1 MTLEG
6 SKAKGTDLHTK
17 TANLIGIKRNEAK
30 ILNYARLYGSG
41 LEFTKHLLSK
51 FQSNLSVSYGLN
63 NSFIALLVTI
73 FISIDFIRNVH
84 RGYYCNSKQFFLSSI
99 A

>member
-30 ILNYARLYGSG
+30 VLNYARLYGSG

-51 FQSNLSVSYGLN
+51 FQSNLRVN
-63 NSFIALLVTI
+63 CDPV
-73 FISIDFIRNVH
+73 
-84 RGYYCNSKQFFLSSI
+84 LS
-99 A
+99 